1 MSGSSWG
8 VRIALE
14 KEVEARYSL
23 DGICIGGRL
32 VRSRVELDARVVVDM
47 DEIVERPARFRFEVV
62 IELGPEMMVFAFDPV
77 MDWFMF
83 GRPVEESKCII
94 NYLIM

>member
-1 MSGSSWG
+1 
-8 VRIALE
+8 
-14 KEVEARYSL
+14 
-23 DGICIGGRL
+23 
-32 VRSRVELDARVVVDM
+32 M